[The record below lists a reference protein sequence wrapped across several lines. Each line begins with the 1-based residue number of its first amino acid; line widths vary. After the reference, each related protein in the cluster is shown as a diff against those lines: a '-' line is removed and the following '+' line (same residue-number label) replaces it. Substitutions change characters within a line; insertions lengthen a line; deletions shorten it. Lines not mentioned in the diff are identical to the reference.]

1 MRQVNWGIIGLGK
14 IATKFAESFKNTK
27 NSKLKA
33 VASKDISKIEKFQS
47 IFDLNKEFCFSNYE
61 SILNC
66 KDIDIIYIALPHSFH
81 AEWIIKCIENKK
93 NILVEKPATVKF
105 SEMQIIEKKLNQKN
119 IFFAEAFMYRYHPQ
133 IIKLINLIQEGV
145 IGKLISMESYFGNDI
160 LNKKIFG
167 IKFKKRIKKNSRL
180 YNKDLGGGV
189 ILDLGCYPVSISIL
203 IASLVSNLDLSKTKV
218 LNKKVEIGSTGVD
231 IDAYA
236 ELYFE
241 NGFKSIINT
250 SFKKNLGKSTKIIGT
265 DGELVL
271 NDGWHGTPSLINI
284 SGKTNKSIQLD
295 CKENVYTYQIEAVS
309 RSIIENK
316 KHPIFPGVTSSETL
330 ENMRILDDWLN

>member
-33 VASKDISKIEKFQS
+33 VASKDIFKIERFKNNFA
-47 IFDLNKEFCFSNYE
+47 LNKEFCFSNYQD
-61 SILNC
+61 ILNC
-66 KDIDIIYIALPHSFH
+66 KEIDIIYIALPNSLHS
-81 AEWIIKCIENKK
+81 EWVIKCIEKNK
-93 NILVEKPATVKF
+93 NILVEKPATVNF
-105 SEMQIIEKKLNQKN
+105 SEMQAIEKKLNQKN

-133 IIKLINLIQEGV
+133 IIKFIDLIKEGV
-145 IGKLISMESYFGNDI
+145 IGKLISMESVFGVDI

-180 YNKDLGGGV
+180 HSKDLGGGA

-203 IASLVSNLDLSKTKV
+203 IASLVSNLDLSKTKI

-231 IDAYA
+231 INSFA
-236 ELYFE
+236 ELHFE
-241 NGFKSIINT
+241 NGFKSTINT
-250 SFKKNLGKSTKIIGT
+250 SFRENLGKSTKIIGT

-284 SGKTNKSIQLD
+284 SGKINKSIQVE
-295 CKENVYTYQIEAVS
+295 CKENVYTYQIEAIS
-309 RSIIENK
+309 KCIIENK
-316 KHPIFPGVTSSETL
+316 KQPDFPAVKSTETL

>member
-1 MRQVNWGIIGLGK
+1 MTKLNWGIIGLGT
-14 IATKFAESFKNTK
+14 IAQKFAKAIAETS
-27 NSKLKA
+27 NSKLLA
-33 VASKDISKIEKFQS
+33 VASNNNQKLENFKKQFCIEARFAYK
-47 IFDLNKEFCFSNYE
+47 NYE
-61 SILNC
+61 DLINC
-66 KDIDIIYIALPHSFH
+66 KDIDIVYIALPNSFH
-81 AEWIIKCIENKK
+81 FFWINECIRNNK